1 MNNNNQWWK
10 YYGLEKEPFL
20 SIDPLKSKDDLE
32 LFYGREKDIE
42 KLELLLSGSNK
53 KTLLL
58 TGKPGVGKSTLIN
71 KLLFEEKGFIHVNL
85 SNISLIK
92 DAEIGIANACIDAF
106 EDLNKKKAGEFRERN
121 MLHISETIGTDV
133 NGKLGYVIAE
143 VGVGKSEQT
152 TYTPIRNLE
161 VKQIIKEVLNEIV
174 IEHRIYLVLDESDFF
189 DADHLSELT
198 HLSQRMKDI
207 LPAGSDV
214 KLARTYCPCLLI

>member
-1 MNNNNQWWK
+1 
-10 YYGLEKEPFL
+10 
-20 SIDPLKSKDDLE
+20 
-32 LFYGREKDIE
+32 
-42 KLELLLSGSNK
+42 
-53 KTLLL
+53 
-58 TGKPGVGKSTLIN
+58 
-71 KLLFEEKGFIHVNL
+71 
-85 SNISLIK
+85 
-92 DAEIGIANACIDAF
+92 
-106 EDLNKKKAGEFRERN
+106 